1 MMYTYKGL
9 HQIPVPV
16 QVPVVVDGFVHLE
29 EPRPGT
35 DLVGHLGGGDEVKDV
50 LGAVHILSQPKM
62 GGLTP
67 CKKKKQKLV
76 DPPSSEIIF
85 CRTQI
90 NLIKPTFQEQISR
103 FEIN

>member
-1 MMYTYKGL
+1 MMYTYKSL
-9 HQIPVPV
+9 HQIPVPE

-50 LGAVHILSQPKM
+50 LGAVHILCQPKM
-62 GGLTP
+62 GGARPLVR
-67 CKKKKQKLV
+67 KNQKLV
-76 DPPSSEIIF
+76 NPPSSEIIF
-85 CRTQI
+85 CRTPI
-90 NLIKPTFQEQISR
+90 NLIKPTLQEQISR